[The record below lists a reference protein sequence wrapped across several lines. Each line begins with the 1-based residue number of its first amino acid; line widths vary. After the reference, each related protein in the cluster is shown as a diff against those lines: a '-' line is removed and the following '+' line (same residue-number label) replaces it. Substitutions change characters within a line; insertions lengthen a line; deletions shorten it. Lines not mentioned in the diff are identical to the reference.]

1 MIILKI
7 TAEDNQNRKKKKK
20 QRPGWQGSPKNNN
33 SGNRFPLPRGESF
46 FYYGFH
52 VFVQKYG
59 VLTKLTATHGRS
71 SMTLR
76 LKYRRPL
83 FQRFSRCIA
92 TCMIFLSHYCI
103 NLVYAE

>member
-7 TAEDNQNRKKKKK
+7 TAEDNQNRKKKKTATRLARQSKK
-20 QRPGWQGSPKNNN
+20 QN

-46 FYYGFH
+46 FFYGFH

>member
-7 TAEDNQNRKKKKK
+7 TAEDNQNRKKKKTATRLARQSK
-20 QRPGWQGSPKNNN
+20 KNN
-33 SGNRFPLPRGESF
+33 SGKRFPLPRGESF
-46 FYYGFH
+46 FFYGFH

-59 VLTKLTATHGRS
+59 VLTKLPATHGRS

-92 TCMIFLSHYCI
+92 TCMIFPSHYCI